1 MKLFDKTIDLLRGK
15 PLLKYYLIN
24 LLLLLS
30 LFGLM
35 LGKLIMKEG
44 NPFFYSDF

>member
-1 MKLFDKTIDLLRGK
+1 MKLFDKAVDLLKGK
-15 PLLKYYLIN
+15 LVKYYLIN

>member
-1 MKLFDKTIDLLRGK
+1 MKLFDSVIEILKGK
-15 PLLKYYLIN
+15 PFLKNYLIN
-24 LLLLLS
+24 LLLFLAF
-30 LFGLM
+30 FGLL